1 MSQSETIMKDLVMP
15 KSIEKLEE
23 SEDGRYGKF
32 SIEPFEPGFGITV
45 GNSLRRVLLSSIN
58 GTAVTSVG
66 LEGPEGEIP
75 HEFTGISGIRED
87 GVDILLNLKELRLDM
102 EEEGPVTFTVEGDGD
117 GAITGEDIG
126 SQNGVEV
133 LNPELEIAHLE
144 EDGYLKLELEVDR
157 GRGFEDTSNNKG
169 KEKRENGHVP
179 VDALFSPIEKVNY
192 EVEDTRVGQM
202 TDYDRLIFEVWTD
215 GSIMP
220 RDAIG
225 HAGKILKEHF
235 QYFINFEETEIEEAD
250 VGLSPEEEKLKEVL
264 RTPVDEL
271 ELSVRSSNCLKNADI
286 LSLGDL
292 VQKTEDEMLKTRN
305 FGKKS
310 LEEIREKLA
319 EYGLTL
325 GMTDIEYLVEDSS
338 HLAQDDGEAESE
350 QEEED
355 EE

>member
-1 MSQSETIMKDLVMP
+1 MKNLVMP
-15 KSIEKLEE
+15 KTIDKLEE
-23 SEDGRYGKF
+23 SEDHRYGKF

-45 GNSLRRVLLSSIN
+45 GNSLRRALLSSIN

-66 LEGPEGEIP
+66 LEGPDGKIP

-87 GVDILLNLKELRLDM
+87 GVDIILNLKELRLGM
-102 EEEGPVTFTVEGDGD
+102 KEEGPVTVSVEGEGE
-117 GAITGEDIG
+117 GAISGEDIQ
-126 SQNGVEV
+126 SENNIDV

-144 EDGYLKLELEVDR
+144 EDGYLKLELEIDR
-157 GRGFEDTSNNKG
+157 GRGFEDTSNLAG
-169 KEKRENGHVP
+169 KEKRENGQVP
-179 VDALFSPIEKVNY
+179 VDALYSPIEKVNY
-192 EVEDTRVGQM
+192 QVEDTRVGQM

-215 GSIMP
+215 GSIEP

-235 QYFINFEETEIEEAD
+235 QYFINFEETEIEEGE

-292 VQKTEDEMLKTRN
+292 VQKSEDEMLKTRN

-325 GMTDIEYLVEDSS
+325 GMTDIDYLVEDSS
-338 HLAQDDGEAESE
+338 HLAEDEDDQEG
-350 QEEED
+350 EEE

>member
-15 KSIEKLEE
+15 KSIDKIEG

-32 SIEPFEPGFGITV
+32 GIEPFEPGFGTTV

-58 GTAVTSVG
+58 GTAVTSVSM
-66 LEGPEGEIP
+66 EGPEGDIP

-87 GVDILLNLKELRLDM
+87 GVDILLNLKDLRLEM
-102 EEEGPVTFTVEGDGD
+102 EEEGPVTVSVEQEEEGT
-117 GAITGEDIG
+117 ITGDDFSE
-126 SQNGVEV
+126 NGLDV
-133 LNPELEIAHLE
+133 LNPDVEIAHLS
-144 EDGYLKLELEVDR
+144 EDGFLKLECEIER
-157 GRGFEDTSNNKG
+157 GRGFKDVSNLEG
-169 KEKRENGHVP
+169 AEKRENGKVP

-192 EVEDTRVGQM
+192 QVKDTRVGQM

-215 GSIMP
+215 GSITP

-235 QYFINFEETEIEEAD
+235 QYFINFEETEIEEEGQ
-250 VGLSPEEEKLKEVL
+250 GLSPEEEKLKEVL
-264 RTPVDEL
+264 KTPVDEL
-271 ELSVRSSNCLKNADI
+271 ELSVRSSNCLKNANI
-286 LSLGDL
+286 LTLGDL

-325 GMTDIEYLVEDSS
+325 GMTDIDYLVPDSEEIVDVEEDE
-338 HLAQDDGEAESE
+338 DE
-350 QEEED
+350 EEED
-355 EE
+355 DE